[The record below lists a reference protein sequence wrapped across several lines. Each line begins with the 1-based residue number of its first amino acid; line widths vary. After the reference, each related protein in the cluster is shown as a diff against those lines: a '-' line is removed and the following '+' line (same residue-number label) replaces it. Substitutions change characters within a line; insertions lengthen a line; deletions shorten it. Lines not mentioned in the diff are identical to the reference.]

1 MRRLTEYHPRKILI
15 RSTNWVG
22 DAIMTTPAVRTI
34 RANFPEAMISI
45 LAYPWVA
52 DIFAASPHVD
62 EVLFY
67 HKKGWH
73 QGMHGLW
80 RLGRELR
87 AQRFDLAILLQN
99 AFEAAVLANL
109 AGIPVR
115 AGYRRDGRS
124 LLLTHGV
131 AIRPEVRTMHQVHYY
146 QGLLAD
152 LGLQR
157 GPDGLFLQLLP
168 ETTRWARE
176 FVASGKPL
184 RVVGLNPGAAY
195 GPAKKWPA
203 ARYAELAGRLG
214 REYGAT
220 LLVFGTAADQ
230 EAAALIKEQAPEQVV
245 DVTGK
250 TTLAE
255 AMALIG
261 CCDAFVTNDSGLMHV
276 AAAQQVPLVAIFG
289 STDEVATGPFCD
301 TAVIMKKE
309 LPCSPCFNTHC
320 RLGHYQCMLGIE
332 VDEVLAAVAGL
343 FTKRNEGVAHA
354 TGGIS

>member
-1 MRRLTEYHPRKILI
+1 MKRLIEYRPRKILI

-34 RANFPEAMISI
+34 RENFPEARISI

-62 EVLFY
+62 EVLLY
-67 HKKGWH
+67 DKKGRH
-73 QGMHGLW
+73 HGLYGLW
-80 RLGRELR
+80 QLGRELR
-87 AQRFDLAILLQN
+87 ELRFDMAILLQN
-99 AFEAAVLANL
+99 AFEAAVIAAL

-131 AIRPEVRTMHQVHYY
+131 TIRPAVRQLHQVHYY

-152 LGLQR
+152 LGLRR
-157 GPDGLFLQLLP
+157 GVDELFLQLAP
-168 ETTRWARE
+168 ETTRWARD
-176 FVASGKPL
+176 FL
-184 RVVGLNPGAAY
+184 RSRQAAVVVGLNPGAAY

-203 ARYAELAGRLG
+203 ERYAALAGRLS

-230 EAAALIKEQAPEQVV
+230 EAAALIKAEAPERVV
-245 DVTGK
+245 DLAGK

-276 AAAQQVPLVAIFG
+276 AAAQRVALVAIFG

-301 TAVIMKKE
+301 TAVILKKS
-309 LPCSPCFNTHC
+309 LPCSPCFKTHC

-332 VDEVLAAVAGL
+332 VEEVFAAVAGL
-343 FTKRNEGVAHA
+343 LAKKGRGGFHA
-354 TGGIS
+354 AGGLS

>member
-1 MRRLTEYHPRKILI
+1 MKRLTEYQPRTILI

-34 RANFPEAMISI
+34 RANFPEATISI

-62 EVLFY
+62 EVLLY
-67 HKKGWH
+67 DKKGRH
-73 QGMHGLW
+73 QGLHGLW
-80 RLGRELR
+80 QLGRELR
-87 AQRFDLAILLQN
+87 ERRFEMAILLQN

-131 AIRPEVRTMHQVHYY
+131 TIRPEVRQLHQVHYY

-157 GPDGLFLQLLP
+157 GPDALFLQLPP
-168 ETTRWARE
+168 ETTRWARN
-176 FVASGKPL
+176 FLASRQPL

-203 ARYAELAGRLG
+203 ERYAQLAARLS
-214 REYGAT
+214 RECGAT
-220 LLVFGTAADQ
+220 LLVFGTTADQ
-230 EAAALIKEQAPEQVV
+230 EAAALIKAEAPEQVV

-276 AAAQQVPLVAIFG
+276 AAAQRVPLVAIFG

-301 TAVIMKKE
+301 TAVILKKA
-309 LPCSPCFNTHC
+309 LPCSPCFKTHC

-332 VDEVLAAVAGL
+332 VDAVFAAVNGLLAKQGKEVAYAAGGL
-343 FTKRNEGVAHA
+343 
-354 TGGIS
+354 S

>member
-1 MRRLTEYHPRKILI
+1 MKRLTEYHPRTILI

-34 RANFPEAMISI
+34 RANFPEAIISI

-52 DIFAASPHVD
+52 DIFAASPDVD
-62 EVLFY
+62 EVLLY
-67 HKKGWH
+67 HKKGRH
-73 QGMHGLW
+73 HGLYGLW
-80 RLGRELR
+80 QLGRELR
-87 AQRFDLAILLQN
+87 ERRFDMAILLQN
-99 AFEAAVLANL
+99 AFEAALLATL
-109 AGIPVR
+109 AGIPLR
-115 AGYRRDGRS
+115 AGYRRDGRG

-131 AIRPEVRTMHQVHYY
+131 TIRPAVRQLHQVHYY
-146 QGLLAD
+146 QGLLAE

-157 GPDGLFLQLLP
+157 GPDELFLRLPP
-168 ETTRWARE
+168 ETSRWARE
-176 FVASGKPL
+176 FLATRKPT

-203 ARYAELAGRLG
+203 ERYAQLAARLS

-220 LLVFGTAADQ
+220 ILVFGTVADQ
-230 EAAALIKEQAPEQVV
+230 EAAALIKAQAPEQVV
-245 DVTGK
+245 DITGK

-276 AAAQQVPLVAIFG
+276 AAAQKVPLVAIFG

-301 TAVIMKKE
+301 TAVIVKKRLE
-309 LPCSPCFNTHC
+309 CSPCFKTHC
-320 RLGHYQCMLGIE
+320 RVGHYQCMASIE
-332 VDEVLAAVAGL
+332 VDEVFAAVAGL
-343 FTKRNEGVAHA
+343 LARKGEEVAYA
-354 TGGIS
+354 AGGLS

>member
-1 MRRLTEYHPRKILI
+1 MKRLIEYHPRTILI

-34 RANFPEAMISI
+34 RANFPEATISI

-62 EVLFY
+62 EVLLY
-67 HKKGWH
+67 HKKGRH
-73 QGMHGLW
+73 HGLYGLW
-80 RLGRELR
+80 QLGRELR
-87 AQRFDLAILLQN
+87 ERHFDAAILLQN
-99 AFEAAVLANL
+99 AFEAALLAML

-131 AIRPEVRTMHQVHYY
+131 TIRPEVRQLHQVHYY

-152 LGLQR
+152 LGLVR
-157 GPDGLFLQLLP
+157 GADDLFLQLPP
-168 ETTRWARE
+168 ETTRWARG
-176 FVASGKPL
+176 FLASHKPV

-203 ARYAELAGRLG
+203 ERYAALAARLV

-230 EAAALIKEQAPEQVV
+230 EAAALIKAEAPEQVV

-276 AAAQQVPLVAIFG
+276 AAAQKVPLVAIFG

-301 TAVIMKKE
+301 TAVILKKE
-309 LPCSPCFNTHC
+309 LECSPCFKTHC
-320 RLGHYQCMLGIE
+320 RHGHYQCMLGIE
-332 VDEVLAAVAGL
+332 VDEVFAAVAGL
-343 FTKRNEGVAHA
+343 LTRGREGVAHA
-354 TGGIS
+354 AGGLS

>member
-1 MRRLTEYHPRKILI
+1 MRHLAEYQPRTILV

-34 RANFPEAMISI
+34 RANFPGAKISI

-62 EVLFY
+62 EVLIY
-67 HKKGWH
+67 QKKGRH
-73 QGMHGLW
+73 QGLHGLW
-80 RLGRELR
+80 QLGRELR
-87 AQRFDLAILLQN
+87 ERCFDMAILLQN
-99 AFEAAVLANL
+99 AFEAALLANL

-115 AGYRRDGRS
+115 AGYRRDGRG

-131 AIRPEVRTMHQVHYY
+131 TIRPEVRRLHQVHYY
-146 QGLLAD
+146 QGLLAE
-152 LGLQR
+152 LGLSL
-157 GPDGLFLQLLP
+157 GPDELFLQLP
-168 ETTRWARE
+168 TETSRWARE
-176 FVASGKPL
+176 FLASRRPR

-195 GPAKKWPA
+195 GPAKKWAAERYAGLA
-203 ARYAELAGRLG
+203 ARLH

-230 EAAALIKEQAPEQVV
+230 EAAALIKAEAPEQVV
-245 DVTGK
+245 DLSGK

-276 AAAQQVPLVAIFG
+276 AAAQKVPLVAIFG
-289 STDEVATGPFCD
+289 STDEVATGPFCH
-301 TAVIMKKE
+301 TAVILKKA
-309 LPCSPCFNTHC
+309 LPCSPCFKTHC
-320 RLGHYQCMLGIE
+320 RFGHYQCMAGIE
-332 VDEVLAAVAGL
+332 VDEVFVAVAGL
-343 FTKRNEGVAHA
+343 LEAKGEEVGHA
-354 TGGIS
+354 AGGLS